1 MSLFRTTT
9 PFLQNNAWLHQSQ
22 NALRY
27 NTSQVG
33 SVLPLCFGTV
43 RQQVNLVALGD
54 FMGPGGG
61 KKGKGV
67 GPLPIAGTN
76 TVAGGKGGGGK
87 GKGSKKSQDF
97 SVDLAVALCQGPVTF
112 NGNNLVF
119 ANSSVE
125 AFSAT
130 ASGAG
135 KGTSANQLNFYIG
148 DDGQDITHPVG
159 SVNYS
164 GTCVV
169 TATPIDLGPS
179 PAIPNLSFEINA
191 LLYTTGGPA
200 FPVDANPGD
209 VVTAF
214 LTDPRY
220 GAEFPAANLDDLVG
234 VGAGT
239 TLGEYCQTFGL
250 LISVSL
256 DGQQKAAQWLEGIS
270 RLLNTAPVCSGELLK
285 FIPYGDIAY
294 AANSAIWVPNLVPVY
309 ALTDADFIPW
319 HPHQDGADPEIGQDD
334 PIILTR
340 TNPADAFNWF
350 SIEYLDRAN
359 FYNST
364 VLAVYDQGAI
374 DQYGLR
380 IGDSLPGKCFSSATS
395 AQVAAQLYLQRTQYI
410 RNTYKFQIGWDKA
423 LLEPMDI
430 VLLSGSAGDAY
441 LSQEAVRV
449 LSIEENDNGDLT
461 VEAEDVVTGH
471 MSPNPSAMQNTNA
484 AGGKDN
490 EFGILGVGVAGP
502 NGGDPENATV
512 TQTVN
517 LGGNVAILYICY
529 LNDGTLDT
537 PTVDLVSGGGLT
549 WRRRAGGY
557 QLMYPDFGPKL
568 LNSSGHPNPKNYVV
582 AQETWW
588 APINEDFTGNPATI
602 AVSFSNVLWGVGQ
615 PVNAWVGVVTVDTGP
630 WRDCPWQP
638 DETIS
643 NANWADEGVN
653 IQLSGMPPGTFV
665 DSPVVGEGIFQIA
678 RLAFACGYAIPQY
691 LFSDAVYDPGHPSD
705 PDYATSETAQ
715 TIYNQHGIFDFYTIG
730 LSNYTFNPQLVLS
743 ATQLKAQNDPT
754 PPMGKTN
761 ELMDGLWM
769 QVCGFRVEEDFTTG
783 TIGVEWGNGITFPF
797 TFTPITNNQVDQC
810 AACFAAAVSVNS
822 GFYPYNSCAEG
833 IIGGTGS
840 ALGGGIPFPFP
851 AWMFMADAL
860 KDAPQWQSPPFGP
873 GPFYAPAC
881 GQ

>member
-9 PFLQNNAWLHQSQ
+9 PFLQNNAWQHQSQ

-87 GKGSKKSQDF
+87 GKGKGKKSQDF

-112 NGNNLVF
+112 NANNLVF

-135 KGTSANQLNFYIG
+135 KGSSGNQLNFYIG

-179 PAIPNLSFEINA
+179 PAIPNLGFELSA
-191 LLYTTGGPA
+191 LLYNTGGSD
-200 FPVDANPGD
+200 FPLDANPGNVITD
-209 VVTAF
+209 F
-214 LTDPRY
+214 LTNPRY
-220 GAEFPAANLDDLVG
+220 GAEFPAANLDTLTTTIF
-234 VGAGT
+234 GT
-239 TLGEYCQTFGL
+239 SIGDYCQAFGL

-256 DGQQKAAQWLEGIS
+256 DGQQKASQWLQGIA
-270 RLLNTAPVCSGELLK
+270 RLLNTAIVCSGELLK
-285 FIPYGDIAY
+285 FIPFGDIAY
-294 AANSAIWVPNLVPVY
+294 AANGAVWNPNLVPVY
-309 ALTDADFIPW
+309 SLTDKDLLPW

-334 PIILTR
+334 PIIVTR

-350 SIEYLDRAN
+350 SIEYLDRQN

-380 IGDSLPGKCFSSATS
+380 IGDSLPGKCFASAGS
-395 AQVAAQLYLQRTQYI
+395 AQVAAQLYLQRAQYI
-410 RNTYKFQIGWDKA
+410 RNNYKFQIGWDKA

-430 VLLSGSAGDAY
+430 VLLTGSSADSY

-461 VEAEDVVTGH
+461 VEAEEVVTGKR
-471 MSPNPSAMQNTNA
+471 SPNPVYTQQTGP
-484 AGGKDN
+484 GGGTTDTFSI
-490 EFGILGVGVAGP
+490 FGLSISGP
-502 NGGDPENATV
+502 NGGSPDDATI

-517 LGGNVAILYICY
+517 LAGGGIALLFICY
-529 LNDGTLDT
+529 VNDGSLDT
-537 PTVDLVSGGGLT
+537 PTVALVSGGGFT
-549 WRRRAGGY
+549 WKRRAGGY
-557 QLMYPDFGPKL
+557 QIMNTDQGQ
-568 LNSSGHPNPKNYVV
+568 VV
-582 AQETWW
+582 GQEIWW
-588 APINEDFTGNPATI
+588 APIPPASTGTYSI
-602 AVSFSNVLWGVGQ
+602 AVTFSNVQWGGVM
-615 PVNAWVGVVTVDTGP
+615 PSNAWVGIAQFVDPGAYLY
-630 WRDCPWQP
+630 CPWQLP
-638 DETIS
+638 ETLS
-643 NANWADEGVN
+643 NANWSNTPADV
-653 IQLSGMPPGTFV
+653 QLSGMSYLFN
-665 DSPVVGEGIFQIA
+665 DSSTIGEGIFQICA
-678 RLAFACGYAIPQY
+678 FAFACGFAIPENK
-691 LFSDAVYDPGHPSD
+691 FSD
-705 PDYATSETAQ
+705 YAGSPHHSPMAE
-715 TIYNQHGIFDFYTIG
+715 TIYNYHGILDLYHYPT
-730 LSNYTFNPQLVLS
+730 LSSPLYTFNPQQVLS
-743 ATQLKAQNDPT
+743 AYNVWGGA
-754 PPMGKTN
+754 PPGVG
-761 ELMDGLWM
+761 LMSALWM
-769 QVCGFRVEEDFTTG
+769 QVCFFRVEQDPARPTDMTAAGYE
-783 TIGVEWGNGITFPF
+783 VGNGITLPF
-797 TFTPITNNQVDQC
+797 QFIPITTNGVDQC
-810 AACFAAAVSVNS
+810 IACFSAAATYGS
-822 GFYPYNSCAEG
+822 GPAPYNSCAQG
-833 IIGGTGS
+833 ILGGTGS
-840 ALGGGIPFPFP
+840 AIGGGIPFPYP
-851 AWMFMADAL
+851 AWMFMADSIRQG
-860 KDAPQWQSPPFGP
+860 PQYVTSPV
-873 GPFYAPAC
+873 YVPAC
-881 GQ
+881 G